1 MKRKNIVLNRR
12 AVQRGRRIARW
23 AAAGMN
29 IGEGREAV
37 VREGKALLC
46 SPTRLQEF
54 DRALIAAQRGLDQ
67 EPGLVTQSTVMVA
80 LGFW

>member
-1 MKRKNIVLNRR
+1 MKRNNIVLNR
-12 AVQRGRRIARW
+12 AAIQRGRRIARW

-29 IGEGREAV
+29 IGDGREAV
-37 VREGKALLC
+37 VMRGKALLC

-54 DRALIAAQRGLDQ
+54 DRALSAAQRRLDQ
-67 EPGLVTQSTVMVA
+67 EPAVVTQSTVMVA

>member
-1 MKRKNIVLNRR
+1 MKRNNVVLNRR

-23 AAAGMN
+23 AATGMN
-29 IGEGREAV
+29 IGEGREV
-37 VREGKALLC
+37 VAREGKALLS

-54 DRALIAAQRGLDQ
+54 DRALSTAQRVLDQ
-67 EPGLVTQSTVMVA
+67 EPALVTQSTVMVA